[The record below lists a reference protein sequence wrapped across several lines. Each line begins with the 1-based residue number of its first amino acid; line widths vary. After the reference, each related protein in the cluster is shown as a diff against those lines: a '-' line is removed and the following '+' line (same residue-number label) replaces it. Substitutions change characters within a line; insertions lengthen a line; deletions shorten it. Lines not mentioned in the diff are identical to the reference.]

1 VSGERQAGFVVAATG
16 LRAEALIAAR
26 SEGVRAVAGGGD
38 AAQLAQAIEQ
48 ALAEGG
54 YALISFGVCASLK
67 PGLTAGTCLAGR
79 EVVHAGTTYAADTA
93 WTARIAKVIGGKE
106 PVIMAGVDHPLTSLA
121 EKRPLHAASG
131 AVAADMESHIVA
143 EIATRNGL
151 PFAVLR
157 VVADPAA
164 RDIPPAALAAMAADG
179 GVDIAGLLAALRR
192 DPAQLAALARL
203 AGDTARAMAGLFRCH
218 HLLGPRLGFPDLG

>member
-1 VSGERQAGFVVAATG
+1 VSQERQAGFVVAATG
-16 LRAEALIAAR
+16 LSAEAYIAAR

-38 AAQLAQAIEQ
+38 AARLAQSLEQ

-54 YALISFGVCASLK
+54 HAIISFGICAGLA

-79 EVVHAGTTYAADTA
+79 EVVHAGTTYAADPD
-93 WTARIAKVIGGKE
+93 WTARIAKAIGALE
-106 PVIMAGVDHPLTSLA
+106 PVTIAGVDRPLTSLA
-121 EKRPLHAASG
+121 EKRALHAASG
-131 AVAADMESHIVA
+131 AVAADMESQIVA
-143 EIATRNGL
+143 QLAARQGL

-157 VVADPAA
+157 VVADPAT

-179 GVDIAGLLAALRR
+179 GVDVPGLIAELGR
-192 DPAQLAALARL
+192 DPAQLTALMRL

-218 HLLGPRLGFPDLG
+218 HLLGARLGFPDFG